1 MQVNAILFDVQSIQK
16 YIFANNKLKA
26 NVGASFIVDRLFE
39 DVLCKEIIEKLG
51 VEADATTW
59 LTRSDSITSLPK
71 PVYVAYIGGGNALV
85 LINHEHESLVQDI
98 VKKFTTQV
106 LVQYPG
112 LKVGVTTGPITLD
125 GTQFSTDLG
134 QLYKQL
140 KANQFTLNP
149 IVHLANTGLTT
160 ICDFSGDVADTVQS
174 FGKDKRLVATSF
186 TSKFEAF
193 DAATSRLKKDLFGTE
208 ITDWVFPSELEEL
221 GQNQSTEKSKTGIN
235 DIAIV
240 HIDGNNMGA
249 HFRQCK
255 TLEERSALSKRV
267 ATKTLESFKA
277 LVQWIIG
284 KYDILDEN
292 LELSKNMLPIRPI
305 IIGGDDIT
313 FICNAR
319 IAVQAS
325 HYLMQQLLS
334 DKDGMSISSCAGI
347 AVIPTSYPFFRGYEM
362 AEQLCDSAKSK
373 MRKYN
378 ATHKVKESC
387 WMDFAFL
394 HGETAPTLE
403 QFFANEYSSLTGNMH
418 FGPYR
423 VYGATDTN
431 ATKDM
436 EALHQLL
443 DCTGQFNLVKDKGYV
458 GDLLAHNKV
467 KELRSVLQD
476 NEHMWTVFLEQL
488 RNTNKFMPTVAGW
501 DTFKEKLW
509 AKVEGKMR
517 TPYVDAIELMDYVL
531 PGLE

>member
-51 VEADATTW
+51 VDADTTTW
-59 LTRSDSITSLPK
+59 LTCSDSITSLPK

-85 LINHEHESLVQDI
+85 LVDHEHESFVQDI

-106 LVQYPG
+106 LIQYPG
-112 LKVGVTTGPITLD
+112 LKVRATTGPITLD

-149 IVHLANTGLTT
+149 IVHPANTGLTT
-160 ICDFSGDVADTVQS
+160 ICDFSGDVADTTQS
-174 FGKDKRLVATSF
+174 FGNEKRLVATSF

-193 DAATSRLKKDLFGTE
+193 EAANSRLKTDLFGTE
-208 ITDWVFPSELEEL
+208 TTDWVFPSEFEEL

-284 KYDILDEN
+284 KYDILDEY

-325 HYLMQQLLS
+325 HYLMQQLFS

-373 MRKYN
+373 MREYN
-378 ATHKVKESC
+378 AAHKVKESC

-436 EALHQLL
+436 EALNQLL

-488 RNTNKFMPTVAGW
+488 RNTNKSMPTVAGW
-501 DTFKEKLW
+501 DAFQEKLW
-509 AKVEGKMR
+509 AKVDGEMR
-517 TPYVDAIELMDYVL
+517 TPYVDAIELMDYIL

>member
-39 DVLCKEIIEKLG
+39 DVLCKEIINKLG
-51 VEADATTW
+51 VEADTTSW

-71 PVYVAYIGGGNALV
+71 PIYVAYIGGGNALV
-85 LINHEHESLVQDI
+85 LIDDKHESLVQDI

-112 LKVGVTTGPITLD
+112 LKVGATTGYITLD
-125 GTQFSTDLG
+125 GTQFSADLG
-134 QLYKQL
+134 KLYKQL
-140 KANQFTLNP
+140 KANQFALNP
-149 IVHLANTGLTT
+149 IVHPANTGLTT
-160 ICDFSGDVADTVQS
+160 ICDFSGDVADTMQS
-174 FGKDKRLVATSF
+174 FGDDKRLVATSF
-186 TSKFEAF
+186 TAKFEAF
-193 DAATSRLKKDLFGTE
+193 EAANSRLKIDLFGTE
-208 ITDWVFPSELEEL
+208 TTDWVFPSEFEEL

-267 ATKTLESFKA
+267 ATKTLESFKV
-277 LVQWIIG
+277 LVQWIID

-334 DKDGMSISSCAGI
+334 DKNGISISSCAGI

-373 MRKYN
+373 MREYN
-378 ATHKVKESC
+378 AVHKVNESC

-418 FGPYR
+418 FGPYQ
-423 VYGATDTN
+423 VFNDNIEAE
-431 ATKDM
+431 KDIF
-436 EALHQLL
+436 ALSKLLECTHQ
-443 DCTGQFNLVKDKGYV
+443 FILVKDKAYS

-488 RNTNKFMPTVAGW
+488 RNTNKFMPTVSGW
-501 DTFKEKLW
+501 DAFKEKLW
-509 AKVEGKMR
+509 AKVNGKMR

>member
-26 NVGASFIVDRLFE
+26 NVGASYIVDRLFE
-39 DVLCKEIIEKLG
+39 DVLCADIIEKLG
-51 VEADATTW
+51 VEVDTTSW
-59 LTRSDSITSLPK
+59 LTRSDSITSLSK

-85 LINHEHESLVQDI
+85 LIDNEHKELTEEI
-98 VKKFTTQV
+98 VKKFTSKV

-112 LKVGVTTGPITLD
+112 LKVGVTS
-125 GTQFSTDLG
+125 GTISLEGTAFSTDLG
-134 QLYKQL
+134 KLYKQL
-140 KANQFTLNP
+140 KENQFTLHP
-149 IVHLANTGLTT
+149 IVRLANTGLTS

-174 FGKDKRLVATSF
+174 FGNDKRLVATSF

-193 DAATSRLKKDLFGTE
+193 EAANTRLKKDLFNTE
-208 ITDWVFPSELEEL
+208 AIDWVFPSELEDL
-221 GQNQSTEKSKTGIN
+221 GQNKSTEKSKTGIN

-249 HFRQCK
+249 HFRECK

-277 LVQWIIG
+277 LVEWIIA
-284 KYDILDEN
+284 KYDILDEH
-292 LELSKNMLPIRPI
+292 LELAENMLPIRPI
-305 IIGGDDIT
+305 IVGGDDIT

-325 HYLMQQLLS
+325 HYLMQHLLS
-334 DKDGMSISSCAGI
+334 DANGMSISSCAGI

-373 MRKYN
+373 MRAYN
-378 ATHKVKESC
+378 EKNKVNESC

-418 FGPYR
+418 YGPYR
-423 VYGATDTN
+423 VYGATDKN
-431 ATKDM
+431 ATNDM
-436 EALHQLL
+436 EALVQLL
-443 DCTGQFNLVKDKGYV
+443 DCTTQFNEGTVMAK
-458 GDLLAHNKV
+458 NKV

-488 RNTNKFMPTVAGW
+488 RNTGKSMPKVASW
-501 DTFKEKLW
+501 NAFSEKLW
-509 AKVEGKMR
+509 AKVDNKMR
-517 TPYVDAIELMDYVL
+517 TPYVDAIELMDYIL